1 MTDYAAHR
9 RTELVAANIVP
20 YPHKF
25 EVTLSVPQF
34 IQTYGNTVTTGETL
48 PNLVR
53 LAGRILRKA
62 SSSKNL
68 FFYDLYGEETKLQI
82 LSDRA
87 GYIGTPVVN
96 FDRIHSIL
104 RRGDIIGV
112 VGYPHRSRRNEL
124 SIRPIELVLLSPCL
138 HMLPAIAFPFTD

>member
-68 FFYDLYGEETKLQI
+68 FFYDLYGEETDFKSCPTELDI
-82 LSDRA
+82 LA
-87 GYIGTPVVN
+87 
-96 FDRIHSIL
+96 
-104 RRGDIIGV
+104 
-112 VGYPHRSRRNEL
+112 
-124 SIRPIELVLLSPCL
+124 LLL
-138 HMLPAIAFPFTD
+138 